1 MKSTIVCLKVLL
13 LMMVVMF
20 TACQSEEMPP
30 FGEGTKTGRIVLSLP
45 EVQLYTEANTRA
57 QATADIEDFVY
68 KLNSV
73 DGSSHVVS
81 DSTISFTSGTAVLPA
96 GTYTLTATSK
106 NAQDA
111 APWYQGMS
119 DAFTVVVGN
128 SKPVSISLGKPKNAA
143 VVVTF
148 AESFTTLYENYF
160 VTIGNNTLQANGSLY
175 AMPGATI
182 SYTIKG
188 TAKQGSHVSDLPA
201 NGITGSI
208 SAEAGTSYPLNITAS
223 SISDLLIQIGE
234 GTHNGEFDTKEYRP
248 LN

>member
-148 AESFTTLYENYF
+148 AESFTTLYENYS

>member
-57 QATADIEDFVY
+57 QSTADIEDFVY
-68 KLNSV
+68 KMNSV

-106 NAQDA
+106 SAQDA
-111 APWYQGMS
+111 APWYQGTS

-128 SKPVSISLGKPKNAA
+128 SKPVSISLGKPKNAV

-148 AESFTTLYENYF
+148 DGSFTTLYENYS

-201 NGITGSI
+201 NGITGTI

>member
-30 FGEGTKTGRIVLSLP
+30 FGEGAKTGRIVLSIP

-111 APWYQGMS
+111 APWYQGTS
-119 DAFTVVVGN
+119 DAFTVVEGD
-128 SKPVSISLGKPKNAA
+128 SKPVSVSLGKPKNAA

-148 AESFTTLYENYF
+148 AESFTNLYENYS
-160 VTIGNNTLQANGSLY
+160 VTIGEKSVSANGNLY
-175 AMPGATI
+175 AMPGTFT
-182 SYTIKG
+182 YTVKG
-188 TAKQGSHVSDLPA
+188 SAKAGSHVSDLPA
-201 NGITGSI
+201 SGITGTI

-223 SISDLLIQIGE
+223 SISDLLINIGD

>member
-45 EVQLYTEANTRA
+45 EVQLYTEGSTRA

-119 DAFTVVVGN
+119 DAFTVVEGD
-128 SKPVSISLGKPKNAA
+128 SKPVSISLGKPKNAEF
-143 VVVTF
+143 VVTF
-148 AESFTTLYENYF
+148 AESFTTLYENYS

-175 AMPGATI
+175 AMPGTTV

-234 GTHNGEFDTKEYRP
+234 GTHNGEFDTREFRP

>member
-1 MKSTIVCLKVLL
+1 
-13 LMMVVMF
+13 
-20 TACQSEEMPP
+20 
-30 FGEGTKTGRIVLSLP
+30 
-45 EVQLYTEANTRA
+45 
-57 QATADIEDFVY
+57 
-68 KLNSV
+68 
-73 DGSSHVVS
+73 
-81 DSTISFTSGTAVLPA
+81 
-96 GTYTLTATSK
+96 
-106 NAQDA
+106 
-111 APWYQGMS
+111 MS

-148 AESFTTLYENYF
+148 AESFTTLYENYS

-175 AMPGATI
+175 AMPGATV

>member
-106 NAQDA
+106 SAQDA
-111 APWYQGMS
+111 APWYQGTS
-119 DAFTVVVGN
+119 DAFTVVEGD

-148 AESFTTLYENYF
+148 AESFTTLYENYS

-175 AMPGATI
+175 AMPGATV

>member
-96 GTYTLTATSK
+96 GTYTLIATSK

-111 APWYQGMS
+111 APWYQGTS
-119 DAFTVVVGN
+119 DAFTVVEGD
-128 SKPVSISLGKPKNAA
+128 SKPVSVSLGKPKNAA

-148 AESFTTLYENYF
+148 AESFTTLYENYS

-175 AMPGATI
+175 AMPGATV

-223 SISDLLIQIGE
+223 SISDLLINIGD